1 MGFQHFNSVT
11 VRGISACVPRN
22 AEDNRNL
29 PLLGSPEQVQKFIDT
44 TGVITRHT
52 VKNQKLCSSD
62 LCYFAA
68 VALLNDLKWKR
79 EDVDCLLF
87 VSQTPDYIMPA
98 TSCILQ
104 DKLNLSNECFA
115 MDISLGCSGWIHGMA
130 TIGALMQNGGFKK
143 GLLLAGDTSSVTKSP
158 KDKSTFPLFGD
169 GGTATAL
176 EYCEGDPGLRV
187 HTATDGKGYEAIIIP
202 DGGFRNFYS
211 PDSTIEKEYEDGIIR
226 NNLQTSL
233 DGPGVFIF
241 AISKAP
247 KSILGLMDHFNINLN
262 QVDYFIL
269 HQANKILNEKIRNK
283 LKLPPDKVPYSLDEY
298 GNTSSSSIPLTLV
311 TRLRDNLIS
320 EKCKIVA
327 CGFGVGLSWGTL
339 YFETEKITCP
349 EIIMV

>member
-1 MGFQHFNSVT
+1 
-11 VRGISACVPRN
+11 
-22 AEDNRNL
+22 
-29 PLLGSPEQVQKFIDT
+29 
-44 TGVITRHT
+44 
-52 VKNQKLCSSD
+52 
-62 LCYFAA
+62 
-68 VALLNDLKWKR
+68 
-79 EDVDCLLF
+79 
-87 VSQTPDYIMPA
+87 MPA

-104 DKLNLSNECFA
+104 DKLKLSNECFA

-176 EYCEGDPGLRV
+176 EYCEGNLGLRV

-211 PDSTIEKEYEDGIIR
+211 PDSTVEKEYEDGIIR

-283 LKLPPDKVPYSLDEY
+283 LKLPTDKVPYSLDEY

-311 TRLRDNLIS
+311 TRLRDKLIS

-327 CGFGVGLSWGTL
+327 CGFGVGLSWGTVYL
-339 YFETEKITCP
+339 ETGKIACP